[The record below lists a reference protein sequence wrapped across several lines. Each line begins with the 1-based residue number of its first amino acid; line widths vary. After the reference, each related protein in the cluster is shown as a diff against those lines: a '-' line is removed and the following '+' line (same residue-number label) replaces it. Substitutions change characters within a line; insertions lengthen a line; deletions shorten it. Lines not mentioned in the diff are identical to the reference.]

1 MFFEPR
7 YPDDMKRPARV
18 GIRVLLANAAPSS
31 VAELRAVMGRNPRLR
46 VLGTARGAQAVLRLA
61 RTLGPKAVLLDLDV
75 PALSGG
81 AARTRKA
88 AEVELTTRER
98 DVLTLVAEGLS
109 SKQIAEHLSIGRRTV
124 ETHRER
130 LMDKL
135 DVRNAVGLVR
145 TALAR
150 GLVKL

>member
-1 MFFEPR
+1 
-7 YPDDMKRPARV
+7 MKRPTGA
-18 GIRVLLANAAPSS
+18 GIRVLLADAAPSS
-31 VAELRAVMGRNPRLR
+31 VAGFRAAMGRHPGLR

-61 RTLGPKAVLLDLDV
+61 RTLGPKAVLLNLSVPDL
-75 PALSGG
+75 AGGRG

-88 AEVELTTRER
+88 GGVALTTRER
-98 DVLTLVAEGLS
+98 DVLRLVAEGLS
-109 SKQIAEHLSIGRRTV
+109 SKQIAEHLAIGRRTV

-145 TALAR
+145 AALAR
-150 GLVKL
+150 GLVEL